1 MFHGVLQGILE
12 KSEFLQTVLGE
23 GQVKFVENC
32 IEKTLSIIFV
42 FILMYFSIKMGESL
56 IKRFVQKQVESN
68 ATLSLDTQRAKTL
81 GEVLKSVLKYS
92 VYVMGITIILSILFG
107 QISFTFA
114 SIGGVAVGLEHKAL

>member
-92 VYVMGITIILSILFG
+92 VYVMGITIILSILKP
-107 QISFTFA
+107 
-114 SIGGVAVGLEHKAL
+114 VYRK